1 MPLSAGTRLGPYE
14 VVSPLG
20 AGGMGEVYRVIDTRL
35 GRQAAVKVLPQSLL
49 EHRERIARFEREARA
64 ASALNHPNIVTIY
77 ETGSGD
83 FGFYIA
89 MELVEGRTLREM
101 VHNGPIPLRRLL
113 PVASQIADGL
123 AKAHEAGIVHRDLKP
138 DNLMVTKD
146 GFVKI
151 LDFGLAKLF
160 YAAEDR
166 DEDSRLATMTQATE
180 PGVVLGTASYMSPEQ
195 ASGRALDFRSDQF
208 SLGSILYEMATGKRA
223 FARGS
228 VAETMTAIIREEA
241 EPIGTVNPAV
251 PAPLRWIVERCLAKE
266 MKERYASTKDLA
278 RDLATLRDRLS
289 EAAAPGPTLA
299 AQASRMRR
307 GLFATGLALAF
318 AAIAA
323 TALLAGRQISR
334 RPPPR
339 FRQLTFRRGAISCA
353 RFAPDGRTVVYS
365 AWWQGKPLELFT
377 TQPGTP
383 ESRSLG
389 LPPADVLSIST
400 SGEMAIA
407 LRERPSFLAMLARVP
422 LAGGAPRE
430 VLENVGEADWT
441 PDGKSLAVARQVAGK
456 RQIEFPIGKVLY
468 EAAGPLYR
476 VRLSPRG
483 DRIAFQE
490 GDGIA
495 VVDLRGV
502 KKDLPRV
509 RKANGFAWSA
519 SGEIWFVNI
528 TGASSEILAEV
539 PGGRRRLLFSMP
551 GEFDLHDVS
560 RDGGILLERDLPSWE
575 TAGVSAG
582 DPLERNLTWLDGTVL
597 ADLSSDGK
605 VLLSTESG
613 TGGGEA
619 GAVYRRAMDGSPA
632 VRLGEGQALALSP
645 DGKWALELL
654 PTSQVALLP
663 TGAGEARPL
672 PGGEIVFRSG
682 AFFPDGKRVLL
693 TGNEPGHGNRL
704 WVQDISGGK
713 PRPLTSEGVFF
724 PVATNPISP
733 DGKLIAALGP
743 DRICSLYA
751 VEEGTTSRPRP
762 IPGAAPREPALRW
775 SRDGRSLFVRKAGSP
790 ASVYR
795 LDLSS
800 GRRELWKEFQPAE
813 PLGSGQVTNIV
824 PTPDGQSWAYT
835 YYRYFSDLFLLE
847 GLK

>member
-1 MPLSAGTRLGPYE
+1 MPLAAGSRLGPYE
-14 VVSPLG
+14 VVAPLG
-20 AGGMGEVYRVIDTRL
+20 AGGMGEVWKARDTRL
-35 GRQAAVKVLPQSLL
+35 GREVAIKVLPAEVAADPSRLK
-49 EHRERIARFEREARA
+49 RFEKEARS
-64 ASALNHPNIVTIY
+64 ASALNHPNIVTVYDI
-77 ETGSGD
+77 GVSD
-83 FGFYIA
+83 SVSYIA
-89 MELVEGRTLREM
+89 MEKVDGKTLRE
-101 VHNGPIPLRRLL
+101 VLFSGPLPVKRLL
-113 PVASQIADGL
+113 QVGAQIADGL
-123 AKAHEAGIVHRDLKP
+123 ARAHEGGIVHRDLKP
-138 DNLMVTKD
+138 ENVMVTKD
-146 GFVKI
+146 GLVKI
-151 LDFGLAKLF
+151 LDFGLAKLTQTSSGS
-160 YAAEDR
+160 
-166 DEDSRLATMTQATE
+166 DEGSQLPTE
-180 PGVVLGTASYMSPEQ
+180 TGTSPGVVLGTVGYMSPEQ
-195 ASGRALDFRSDQF
+195 AGVQRVDFRSDQF
-208 SLGSILYEMATGKRA
+208 SFGSILYEMATGRRA
-223 FARGS
+223 FQKGTAVDTLS
-228 VAETMTAIIREEA
+228 AILHEDPKPVAQINPEA
-241 EPIGTVNPAV
+241 

-266 MKERYASTKDLA
+266 PGQRYASTEDLA
-278 RDLATLRDRLS
+278 RDLASVRDHLS
-289 EAAAPGPTLA
+289 EAVAPGPTLA
-299 AQASRMRR
+299 TPASRTRR

-318 AAIAA
+318 AVVAA
-323 TALLAGRQISR
+323 AALLTGRHLVRQ
-334 RPPPR
+334 PPPR
-339 FRQLTFRRGAISCA
+339 FQQLTFRRGAISCA

-377 TQPGTP
+377 TRPGTP
-383 ESRSLG
+383 EPRSLG
-389 LPPADVLSIST
+389 LPPADVLSISS

-407 LRERPSFLAMLARVP
+407 LRERPSFNAMLARVP

-483 DRIAFQE
+483 DQIAFQE
-490 GDGIA
+490 GDQIS

-502 KKDLPRV
+502 KKDLSRV
-509 RKANGFAWSA
+509 RKASGFAWSA

-528 TGASSEILAEV
+528 TGASCEILAEV

-551 GEFDLHDVS
+551 GEFDLQDVS

-575 TAGVSAG
+575 TVGVSAG

-645 DGKWALELL
+645 DGKWALALL

-672 PGGEIVFRSG
+672 PGGGIVFRSG

-704 WVQDISGGK
+704 WVQDTSGGK
-713 PRPLTSEGVFF
+713 PRSFTSEGVFF

-751 VEEGTTSRPRP
+751 VEEGAASPPRP
-762 IPGAAPREPALRW
+762 IPGAAPRESALRW
-775 SRDGRSLFVRKAGSP
+775 SRDGHSLFVRKAGSP

-795 LDLSS
+795 LELSS

-813 PLGSGQVTNIV
+813 PLGGGQVTNIV

-835 YYRYFSDLFLLE
+835 YSRYFSDLFLLE
-847 GLK
+847 GLE